1 MSVRYG
7 VLGLLSKKDMH
18 GYELKSKFDDLTGG
32 FWQLNFG
39 QVYSTLDRLVRT
51 GLVERVG
58 EVVPGP
64 PDRKVFR
71 ITNKGRAELDDWIR
85 LPVAQPRALRDDL
98 FVRLLF
104 CERDS
109 PEPILRMI
117 NRHRDVYHLQMQ
129 KLSKRKEQLL
139 KATQTQPLSVT
150 ELLVDAALFH
160 CEAELNWL
168 THLEQKVI
176 SGWAPNPQKRRR
188 G

>member
-1 MSVRYG
+1 MSVRFG

-39 QVYSTLDRLVRT
+39 QVYSTLDRLVKD
-51 GLVERVG
+51 GLVERAG
-58 EVVPGP
+58 EPVPGP

-71 ITNKGRAELDDWIR
+71 ITTRGRRELDDWIR

-104 CERDS
+104 CDRTAA
-109 PEPILRMI
+109 EPIIRMV
-117 NRHRDVYHLQMQ
+117 NRHRDAYQLQMQ
-129 KLSKRKEQLL
+129 KLAKRKAELL
-139 KATQTQPLSVT
+139 DSRRDDPLSVT

-168 THLEQKVI
+168 THIEQKVI
-176 SGWAPNPQKRRR
+176 ERWAGRPSRRR
-188 G
+188 KN